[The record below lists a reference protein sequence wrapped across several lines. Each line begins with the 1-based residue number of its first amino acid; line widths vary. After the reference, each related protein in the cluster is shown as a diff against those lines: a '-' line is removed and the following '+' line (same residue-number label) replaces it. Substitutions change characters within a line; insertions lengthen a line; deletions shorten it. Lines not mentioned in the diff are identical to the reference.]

1 MLSPTTCGAPPAAIH
16 SLCAGGTI
24 SFGLRSCPS
33 KLASTT
39 GRIEFTWWPHD
50 GHGVTAW
57 SFSSRCSPPGVVAPM
72 QLRSDTGLPVSARSG
87 TLTLLSKSALRRTRA
102 GFHPAPSFWNDE
114 AIEHSL
120 RACFKNRPVRGPGLQ
135 GFVILAVS
143 RSGRVPGIAP
153 RHPPTPP
160 DVRFSASGGWT
171 VQSASFSDTQTLDL
185 RTLRRVERL
194 LRLARRLPVW
204 GGDRSCRVPLLRS
217 VVRHGVQCLDWL
229 RSFLRPFARNAF
241 SFVRSSI
248 ATMASADFP
257 ASLKAGISPGQ
268 GLFFPFAPLGS
279 TECRQWLLGFVVPST
294 LAPDILP
301 HCPFVFLRSN
311 VCLPPFRAASLRR
324 RPGGSATVGTT
335 SPRREPFIPPDQ
347 TPAGHTR
354 AGVPACRFK
363 RLPAAR

>member
-1 MLSPTTCGAPPAAIH
+1 MQN
-16 SLCAGGTI
+16 
-24 SFGLRSCPS
+24 
-33 KLASTT
+33 KLKDYWA
-39 GRIEFTWWPHD
+39 
-50 GHGVTAW
+50 
-57 SFSSRCSPPGVVAPM
+57 VVA
-72 QLRSDTGLPVSARSG
+72 A
-87 TLTLLSKSALRRTRA
+87 AA
-102 GFHPAPSFWNDE
+102 A
-114 AIEHSL
+114 
-120 RACFKNRPVRGPGLQ
+120 
-135 GFVILAVS
+135 

-185 RTLRRVERL
+185 RTLRRVGRL
-194 LRLARRLPVW
+194 LRSARRLPVW
-204 GGDRSCRVPLLRS
+204 GSDRSCRVPLFRS

-229 RSFLRPFARNAF
+229 RSVLRPFARNAF
-241 SFVRSSI
+241 LFVRSSI
-248 ATMASADFP
+248 ATTASADSP
-257 ASLKAGISPGQ
+257 TPLGAGVSPGQ

-279 TECRQWLLGFVVPST
+279 TECHQWLLGFVVPST

-347 TPAGHTR
+347 TPAGHTS
-354 AGVPACRFK
+354 AGFPACGFTVLSSTVSRIPLGTGK
-363 RLPAAR
+363 SPEPADKNVCATALNRYAGEVKVILRARESLWPV

>member
-1 MLSPTTCGAPPAAIH
+1 MAVKPSTQRGHQPNFRPTVC
-16 SLCAGGTI
+16 
-24 SFGLRSCPS
+24 
-33 KLASTT
+33 
-39 GRIEFTWWPHD
+39 
-50 GHGVTAW
+50 
-57 SFSSRCSPPGVVAPM
+57 
-72 QLRSDTGLPVSARSG
+72 LPVSLLGNQRREALYMRTDSADPSTAASLQSFRRSNK
-87 TLTLLSKSALRRTRA
+87 TPA
-102 GFHPAPSFWNDE
+102 G
-114 AIEHSL
+114 
-120 RACFKNRPVRGPGLQ
+120 
-135 GFVILAVS
+135 
-143 RSGRVPGIAP
+143 SGRVPGIAP

-185 RTLRRVERL
+185 RTLRRVGRL
-194 LRLARRLPVW
+194 LRSARRLPVW
-204 GGDRSCRVPLLRS
+204 GGDRSCRVPLFRS

-241 SFVRSSI
+241 LFVRSSI

-279 TECRQWLLGFVVPST
+279 TECRQWLLGFVFAST

-347 TPAGHTR
+347 TPAGHTSG
-354 AGVPACRFK
+354 GV
-363 RLPAAR
+363 